1 MIKGEFLMTDIKL
14 DKFDQIGIVVNN
26 IEKAAQMYRKLFNFK
41 GSINIVEQSAT
52 VNYKGKEATFNMKK
66 IMQFFGGK
74 QFEIV
79 EVVDATGPNLYSE
92 FIAEGNTG
100 LHHLGIYTKNAKEL
114 IEQFKQQFN
123 VDTAQVGKLG
133 KLTFTYLDTKD
144 ILGYYIEI
152 LEF

>member
-1 MIKGEFLMTDIKL
+1 
-14 DKFDQIGIVVNN
+14 
-26 IEKAAQMYRKLFNFK
+26 MYRKLFNFK
-41 GSINIVEQSAT
+41 GNINIVEQSAT
-52 VNYKGKEATFNMKK
+52 VTYKGKEVTFNMKK

>member
-1 MIKGEFLMTDIKL
+1 
-14 DKFDQIGIVVNN
+14 VVNN

-41 GSINIVEQSAT
+41 GNINIVEQNAT
-52 VNYKGKEATFNMKK
+52 VNYKGNEATFNMKK

>member
-1 MIKGEFLMTDIKL
+1 
-14 DKFDQIGIVVNN
+14 
-26 IEKAAQMYRKLFNFK
+26 MYRKLFNFK
-41 GSINIVEQSAT
+41 GKINIVEQSAT
-52 VNYKGKEATFNMKK
+52 VNYKGKEVTFNMKK
-66 IMQFFGGK
+66 VMQFFGGK

-79 EVVDATGPNLYSE
+79 EVLDATGPNLYSE

-114 IEQFKQQFN
+114 IEQFKRQFN
-123 VDTAQVGKLG
+123 VEIAQIGKLG

>member
-1 MIKGEFLMTDIKL
+1 
-14 DKFDQIGIVVNN
+14 
-26 IEKAAQMYRKLFNFK
+26 MYRKLFNFK
-41 GSINIVEQSAT
+41 GNINIVEQSAT
-52 VNYKGKEATFNMKK
+52 VNYKGKEVTFNMKK
-66 IMQFFGGK
+66 VMQFFGGK

-123 VDTAQVGKLG
+123 VETAQVGKLE

>member
-1 MIKGEFLMTDIKL
+1 MIDIKL
-14 DKFDQIGIVVNN
+14 DKFDQIGIVVHN

-41 GSINIVEQSAT
+41 GNINIVEQSAT
-52 VNYKGKEATFNMKK
+52 VYYKGQEATFNMKK

-79 EVVDATGPNLYSE
+79 EVVDATGPNLYSK
-92 FIAEGNTG
+92 FIAEGNSG
-100 LHHLGIYTKNAKEL
+100 LHHLGIYTKNAEE
-114 IEQFKQQFN
+114 IITQFEQQFN
-123 VDTAQVGKLG
+123 VEIVQVGKLG

>member
-1 MIKGEFLMTDIKL
+1 
-14 DKFDQIGIVVNN
+14 
-26 IEKAAQMYRKLFNFK
+26 MYRKLFNFK
-41 GSINIVEQSAT
+41 GNINIVEQSAT
-52 VNYKGKEATFNMKK
+52 VNYKGKDVTFNMKK

-100 LHHLGIYTKNAKEL
+100 LHHLGIYTKNAKDL

-123 VDTAQVGKLG
+123 VETAQVGKLG
-133 KLTFTYLDTKD
+133 KLTFTYLDTKE

>member
-1 MIKGEFLMTDIKL
+1 MIDIKL

-26 IEKAAQMYRKLFNFK
+26 IEKAAQMYRSLFNFK
-41 GSINIVEQSAT
+41 GNINIVEQSAT
-52 VNYKGKEATFNMKK
+52 VRYNGKEASFNMKK

-79 EVVDATGPNLYSE
+79 EVIDATGPNLYSE
-92 FIAEGNTG
+92 FIAEGNSG
-100 LHHLGIYTKNAKEL
+100 LHHLGVYTKNGGEL
-114 IEQFKQQFN
+114 LAQFKQQFN
-123 VDTAQVGKLG
+123 VKAVQVGNLG

>member
-1 MIKGEFLMTDIKL
+1 
-14 DKFDQIGIVVNN
+14 
-26 IEKAAQMYRKLFNFK
+26 MYRKLFNFK
-41 GSINIVEQSAT
+41 GNINIVEQSAT
-52 VNYKGKEATFNMKK
+52 VNYKGKDVTFNMKK

-114 IEQFKQQFN
+114 IEQFKQQFD
-123 VDTAQVGKLG
+123 VETAQVGKLG
-133 KLTFTYLDTKD
+133 KLTFTYLDTKE

>member
-1 MIKGEFLMTDIKL
+1 
-14 DKFDQIGIVVNN
+14 
-26 IEKAAQMYRKLFNFK
+26 MYRKLFNFK
-41 GSINIVEQSAT
+41 GNINIVEQSAT

-144 ILGYYIEI
+144 ILGYYVEI

>member
-1 MIKGEFLMTDIKL
+1 
-14 DKFDQIGIVVNN
+14 
-26 IEKAAQMYRKLFNFK
+26 MYRKLFNFK
-41 GSINIVEQSAT
+41 GNINIVEQNAT

-133 KLTFTYLDTKD
+133 KLKR
-144 ILGYYIEI
+144 IN
-152 LEF
+152 

>member
-1 MIKGEFLMTDIKL
+1 
-14 DKFDQIGIVVNN
+14 
-26 IEKAAQMYRKLFNFK
+26 
-41 GSINIVEQSAT
+41 
-52 VNYKGKEATFNMKK
+52 
-66 IMQFFGGK
+66 MQFFGGK

>member
-1 MIKGEFLMTDIKL
+1 
-14 DKFDQIGIVVNN
+14 
-26 IEKAAQMYRKLFNFK
+26 MYRKLFNFK
-41 GSINIVEQSAT
+41 GSLNVVEQSAT
-52 VNYKGKEATFNMKK
+52 VNYKGKEVTFNMKK

-74 QFEIV
+74 QLEIV

-100 LHHLGIYTKNAKEL
+100 LHHLGIYTKNAEEL

-123 VDTAQVGKLG
+123 VKTAQVGKLG

>member
-1 MIKGEFLMTDIKL
+1 
-14 DKFDQIGIVVNN
+14 
-26 IEKAAQMYRKLFNFK
+26 MYRKLFNFK
-41 GSINIVEQSAT
+41 GNINILEQSAT

-100 LHHLGIYTKNAKEL
+100 LHHLGIYTKNAEEL

-123 VDTAQVGKLG
+123 VETAQVGKLG
-133 KLTFTYLDTKD
+133 KLTFTYLDTKE

>member
-1 MIKGEFLMTDIKL
+1 MNDIKL
-14 DKFDQIGIVVNN
+14 DKFDQIGIVVHN

-41 GSINIVEQSAT
+41 GNINIVDQNAT

-100 LHHLGIYTKNAKEL
+100 LHHLGIYTKNAEEL

-123 VDTAQVGKLG
+123 VKIAQVGKLG

>member
-1 MIKGEFLMTDIKL
+1 
-14 DKFDQIGIVVNN
+14 
-26 IEKAAQMYRKLFNFK
+26 MYRKLFNFK
-41 GSINIVEQSAT
+41 GNINIVEQSAT
-52 VNYKGKEATFNMKK
+52 VNYKGNEATFNMKK

-79 EVVDATGPNLYSE
+79 EVVNATGPNLYSE

-100 LHHLGIYTKNAKEL
+100 LHHLGIYTKNAEEL

>member
-1 MIKGEFLMTDIKL
+1 MTDIKL

-26 IEKAAQMYRKLFNFK
+26 IEKSAQMYRKLFNFK
-41 GSINIVEQSAT
+41 GNINIVEQSAT
-52 VNYKGKEATFNMKK
+52 VNYRGKEATFNMKK

-100 LHHLGIYTKNAKEL
+100 LHHLGIYT
-114 IEQFKQQFN
+114 
-123 VDTAQVGKLG
+123 
-133 KLTFTYLDTKD
+133 
-144 ILGYYIEI
+144 
-152 LEF
+152 

>member
-1 MIKGEFLMTDIKL
+1 MTDIKL

-26 IEKAAQMYRKLFNFK
+26 IEKSAQMYRKLFNFK
-41 GSINIVEQSAT
+41 GNINIVEQSAT
-52 VNYKGKEATFNMKK
+52 VNYKGKETTFNMKK

-123 VDTAQVGKLG
+123 VEIAQVGKLG
-133 KLTFTYLDTKD
+133 KLTFTYLDTKE

>member
-1 MIKGEFLMTDIKL
+1 
-14 DKFDQIGIVVNN
+14 
-26 IEKAAQMYRKLFNFK
+26 MYQKLFNFK
-41 GSINIVEQSAT
+41 GSINIVEQNAT

-79 EVVDATGPNLYSE
+79 EVIDATGPNLYSE

>member
-1 MIKGEFLMTDIKL
+1 
-14 DKFDQIGIVVNN
+14 
-26 IEKAAQMYRKLFNFK
+26 MYRKLFNFK
-41 GSINIVEQSAT
+41 GNINIVEQNAT

-92 FIAEGNTG
+92 FVAEGNTG
-100 LHHLGIYTKNAKEL
+100 LHHLGIYTKNAEEL

-123 VDTAQVGKLG
+123 VKIAQVGKLG

>member
-1 MIKGEFLMTDIKL
+1 MTDIKL

-26 IEKAAQMYRKLFNFK
+26 IEKSAQMYRKLFNFK
-41 GSINIVEQSAT
+41 GNINIVEQSAT
-52 VNYKGKEATFNMKK
+52 INYKGKEATFNMKK

-123 VDTAQVGKLG
+123 VEIAQVGKLG
-133 KLTFTYLDTKD
+133 KLTFTYLDTKE

>member
-1 MIKGEFLMTDIKL
+1 
-14 DKFDQIGIVVNN
+14 
-26 IEKAAQMYRKLFNFK
+26 MYRKLFNFK
-41 GSINIVEQSAT
+41 GNINIVEQNAT

-114 IEQFKQQFN
+114 IEQFKRQFN

>member
-1 MIKGEFLMTDIKL
+1 MSDIKL
-14 DKFDQIGIVVNN
+14 DKFDQIGIVVHN

-41 GSINIVEQSAT
+41 GNINIVEQNAT

-92 FIAEGNTG
+92 FVAEGNTG
-100 LHHLGIYTKNAKEL
+100 LHHLGIYTKNAEEL

-123 VDTAQVGKLG
+123 VKIAQVGKLG

>member
-1 MIKGEFLMTDIKL
+1 
-14 DKFDQIGIVVNN
+14 
-26 IEKAAQMYRKLFNFK
+26 MYRKLFNFK
-41 GSINIVEQSAT
+41 GNINIVEQNAT
-52 VNYKGKEATFNMKK
+52 VNYKGEEATFNMKK

-74 QFEIV
+74 QFEII

>member
-1 MIKGEFLMTDIKL
+1 
-14 DKFDQIGIVVNN
+14 
-26 IEKAAQMYRKLFNFK
+26 MYQKLFNFK
-41 GSINIVEQSAT
+41 GNINIVEQSAT
-52 VNYKGKEATFNMKK
+52 VYYRGQEATFNMKK

-100 LHHLGIYTKNAKEL
+100 LHHLGIYTKNAEEL

-123 VDTAQVGKLG
+123 VKIAQVGKLG

>member
-1 MIKGEFLMTDIKL
+1 
-14 DKFDQIGIVVNN
+14 
-26 IEKAAQMYRKLFNFK
+26 MYRKLFNFK
-41 GSINIVEQSAT
+41 GNINIVEQSAT
-52 VNYKGKEATFNMKK
+52 VNYKGKDVTFNMKK

-92 FIAEGNTG
+92 FVAEGNTG
-100 LHHLGIYTKNAKEL
+100 LHHLGIYTKNAEEL

-123 VDTAQVGKLG
+123 VDTAQMGKLG
-133 KLTFTYLDTKD
+133 KLTFTYLNTKE